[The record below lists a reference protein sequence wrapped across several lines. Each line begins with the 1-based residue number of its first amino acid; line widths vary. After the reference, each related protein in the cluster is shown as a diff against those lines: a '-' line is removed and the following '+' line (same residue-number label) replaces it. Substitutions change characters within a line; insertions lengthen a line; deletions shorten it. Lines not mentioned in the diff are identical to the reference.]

1 MKVTAPSEAD
11 ITSVLMELDEN
22 FDGSVDKEEFLQ
34 LIVLVL
40 GKMLES
46 EEDLV
51 DQEMRSKES
60 KDIAKTNMLGIL

>member
-1 MKVTAPSEAD
+1 MKEVAQEMKVTAPSEAD
-11 ITSVLMELDEN
+11 ISSVLMELDEN

-51 DQEMRSKES
+51 DQEMRS
-60 KDIAKTNMLGIL
+60 